1 MVSRGMPLSRLLASL
16 ALAVPATLAA
26 AAPTA
31 PALAVLAAPALAV
44 LAAPAP
50 AETAAAAVA
59 APAPAGPAAAASAA
73 PALAVLAAPAPAETA
88 AAAPAA
94 QTADRIEEI
103 VVTGTI
109 GERLGTAG
117 SASRIDGDA
126 LGEIRHTHIHEAL
139 SRLPGV
145 WVARGSGQEHLTAI
159 RSAVL
164 TGAGACGEFLYLE
177 DGLPIR
183 PAGFCNINNLF
194 EVNGE
199 QASGIEVWR
208 GPSSAVLGGN
218 ALHGA
223 VNVLTANPEGT
234 SLSLE
239 GGSYG
244 YYQARAAMG
253 GQMGRHRVGLS
264 VHGSQT
270 DGYRDATGYGQQ
282 KLSLVH
288 ATDLGSW
295 QVRNTLNATNLNQ
308 ETGGYVLGFEAY
320 EDGGLRRSNP
330 NPEAYRD
337 AWSWRAASH
346 WHREQTQVS
355 AYLRRSRMV
364 FLQHFLPGQPTETNE
379 QTSGGALISQG
390 FAAGAWSGR
399 FGAQLEA
406 MQGSLLEFQDGPT
419 TGSAFLVATRPQ
431 GRHYDYDV
439 DSIMAAGFYDLTASL
454 GEGLRLL
461 HSLRVEHL
469 GYDYKNRHLT
479 GNSRDDGTACGFGG
493 CLYTRP
499 ASRDDDFT
507 EVAGRLGLEGDLG
520 SRLSGYLMLNT
531 GFRPPQATEL
541 YRLQRGQTVADLD
554 SERLLSVEAGLKGG
568 AWSLSAFSERTRD
581 FIFRDASGFNVSDG
595 KTKSLGLEFS
605 GNWQW
610 RDHTLSLAVS
620 YAAHK
625 YDFTRAAGRGELITD
640 GNMMDS
646 APRWLTNARW
656 RYEPGEHWHSEFEL
670 NQVGEHYVN
679 AANTAKY
686 KGHVVLNWRGGY
698 RLTPR
703 IDLFARVINLLDE
716 RYADRADY
724 AFGNHRYFPAMPIQG
739 YVGVNLTL

>member
-1 MVSRGMPLSRLLASL
+1 MITVRCGRMRLSCLLAAL
-16 ALAVPATLAA
+16 ALG
-26 AAPTA
+26 A
-31 PALAVLAAPALAV
+31 PAALA

-50 AETAAAAVA
+50 
-59 APAPAGPAAAASAA
+59 
-73 PALAVLAAPAPAETA
+73 LAT
-88 AAAPAA
+88 
-94 QTADRIEEI
+94 DRIEEI
-103 VVTGTI
+103 VVTGTL

-126 LGEIRHTHIHEAL
+126 LAEIRHNHIHEAL
-139 SRLPGV
+139 ARVPGV

-199 QASGIEVWR
+199 QAGGIEVWR

-223 VNVLTANPEGT
+223 VNVLTANPQGA

-244 YYQARAAMG
+244 YYQARAALG
-253 GQMGRHRVGLS
+253 GEIGGHSVGLS
-264 VHGSQT
+264 AHGSQT
-270 DGYRDATGYGQQ
+270 NGYRDATGYGQQ

-288 ATDLGSW
+288 AVDMGGW
-295 QVRNTLNATNLNQ
+295 QVRNTLHATNLNQ
-308 ETGGYVLGFEAY
+308 ETGSYVRGFEAY
-320 EDGGLRRSNP
+320 EDGDLRRSNP

-346 WHREQTQVS
+346 WSREQTRAS

-379 QTSGGALISQG
+379 QTSGGALVSQG
-390 FAAGAWSGR
+390 FAAGAWAGR

-406 MQGSLLEFQDGPT
+406 MQGSLLEIQDRPT
-419 TGSAFLVATRPQ
+419 TGSAFLVATRPA
-431 GRHYDYDV
+431 GRHYDYGI
-439 DSIMAAGFYDLTASL
+439 DSIMAAGFYDLSGTLA
-454 GEGLRLL
+454 EGLRLV
-461 HSLRVEHL
+461 HSLRLEHL
-469 GYDYKNRHLT
+469 SYDYENRHLT
-479 GNSRDDGTACGFGG
+479 GNSRDDGSACGFGG

-507 EVAGRLGLEGDLG
+507 EVAGRLGVERDFGT
-520 SRLSGYLMLNT
+520 RHSGYLMLST

-541 YRLQRGQTVADLD
+541 YRLQQGQSVADLD
-554 SERLLSVEAGLKGG
+554 SERLLSVEAGFKSG
-568 AWSLSAFSERTRD
+568 AWSVSAFSERTRD

-595 KTKSLGLEFS
+595 RTKSLGAEFS
-605 GNWQW
+605 GDWQLGG
-610 RDHTLSLAVS
+610 HTLSLAVS
-620 YAAHK
+620 YAVHK
-625 YDFTRAAGRGELITD
+625 YDFTRAAGRGERIED

-656 RYEPGEHWHSEFEL
+656 RYQPGENWYSEFEL

-698 RLTPR
+698 RLTQR

-716 RYADRADY
+716 RYADRADH
-724 AFGNHRYFPAMPIQG
+724 AFGSYRYFPAMPIQG
-739 YVGVNLTL
+739 YVGVNLAL